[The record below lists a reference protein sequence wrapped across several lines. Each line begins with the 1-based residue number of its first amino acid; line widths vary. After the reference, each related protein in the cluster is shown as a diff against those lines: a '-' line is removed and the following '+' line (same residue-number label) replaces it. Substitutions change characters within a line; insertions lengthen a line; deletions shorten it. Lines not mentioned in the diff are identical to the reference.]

1 MKEMMRNFQSPGSH
15 FRGVPFWA
23 WNAELDEEE
32 LVRQIGIF
40 KKMGFGGFFMH
51 ARVGLNTAY
60 LSRKWFD
67 CIKRSVAEAKKLGM
81 EANLYDE
88 DRWPSG
94 AAGSLVTRDDRYK
107 MHFCIAEF
115 FDRTEDAEAA
125 EKNGQTLAWFD
136 VKVSGQ
142 GTERKVRSPQRLDS
156 PKSFKPAKGHKLLR
170 FADVLSPKFS
180 WFNGETYLDTMN
192 PEAVQ
197 KFIEVTHEAY
207 YREIGSE
214 FGKTVPAIFTDEPN
228 FTHCAHLYYQI
239 QWTPAL
245 PEKYREKYGRDAC
258 DELPEIFFPS
268 VRKISAARM
277 RFYDLSAELFV
288 QAFSRG
294 IGEWCGRH
302 NIAMTGHVLL
312 EDNLL
317 QTLEVGSAMRFY
329 EYMQMPGIDLL
340 TEHWG
345 IFNTVK
351 QCTSMAHQ
359 FGHKWRLSETYG
371 CTGWDFPFMGH
382 KALGDWQYAL
392 GINFRC
398 QHLAWY
404 SAEAEAKRD
413 YPASIS
419 YQSSW
424 YGKYPVVEDYFGRL
438 GAVLSEGEEVRD
450 LLVIHPIES
459 AWMEIDPCDLAKTL
473 KAANHRFA
481 SLTNRLLEQK
491 LDFDFGEEEVISRH
505 GRTEGC
511 LFRINRAGYKA
522 VLIPELRTI
531 RATTLELLRQFAE
544 NGGTV
549 LYLGSAPVY
558 LDGELS
564 SLPAEIFAKFRKTVF
579 ADAVKFLA
587 PLVRR
592 VSVCLPDGKQ
602 AAPVLTR
609 LADTGA
615 AFTVFLCNY
624 GVRFS
629 DNIFENCLVRDR
641 KLRFPRA
648 TIDLNIPERGNVYEL
663 NPADGSIYEV
673 PAVYAD
679 GHYRFTTSF
688 EPLAS
693 RLYLVTPERPEG
705 VQPRPERTQPSRS
718 RKLPSD
724 GWSYTLNE
732 PNVLVLDHADWQVKN
747 GESGKDEFILTLD
760 DNLRKLL
767 GKEPRGG
774 AMVQPWLR
782 KQTAPEKVLDLEL
795 TYHINVEELPET
807 DCLLAVERP
816 EFYTFELNGKPLEI
830 KIERWW
836 CDRALQCLKIPSER
850 LHQGDNRLILRGKYH
865 ENLPGLESMF
875 LLGDFGVRND
885 TLVQQPDTLAVG
897 DWTQQGFPYYA
908 ADITYSREIE
918 VPENGAELEFPEWR
932 GVLIGVRINGNK
944 EQLLPWPPFRLKL
957 SAGKIR
963 LEITVYGS
971 RRNAMGPF
979 YCETPWPTWTGPD
992 QFKDRTSKTRQLV
1005 PCGLL
1010 KPPVLRFR

>member
-142 GTERKVRSPQRLDS
+142 GAERKVRSPQRLDS
-156 PKSFKPAKGHKLLR
+156 PKSFKTAKGHKLLR

-228 FTHCAHLYYQI
+228 FTHCAHQYYQM

-359 FGHKWRLSETYG
+359 FGHKWRCARHQFPLSASGMVFRGSRSETRLSRKH
-371 CTGWDFPFMGH
+371 FLSVVLVR
-382 KALGDWQYAL
+382 K
-392 GINFRC
+392 
-398 QHLAWY
+398 
-404 SAEAEAKRD
+404 
-413 YPASIS
+413 IS
-419 YQSSW
+419 
-424 YGKYPVVEDYFGRL
+424 GR
-438 GAVLSEGEEVRD
+438 R
-450 LLVIHPIES
+450 
-459 AWMEIDPCDLAKTL
+459 
-473 KAANHRFA
+473 
-481 SLTNRLLEQK
+481 RLLRT
-491 LDFDFGEEEVISRH
+491 SR
-505 GRTEGC
+505 C
-511 LFRINRAGYKA
+511 RI
-522 VLIPELRTI
+522 
-531 RATTLELLRQFAE
+531 
-544 NGGTV
+544 
-549 LYLGSAPVY
+549 
-558 LDGELS
+558 
-564 SLPAEIFAKFRKTVF
+564 
-579 ADAVKFLA
+579 
-587 PLVRR
+587 
-592 VSVCLPDGKQ
+592 
-602 AAPVLTR
+602 
-609 LADTGA
+609 
-615 AFTVFLCNY
+615 
-624 GVRFS
+624 
-629 DNIFENCLVRDR
+629 
-641 KLRFPRA
+641 
-648 TIDLNIPERGNVYEL
+648 ER
-663 NPADGSIYEV
+663 
-673 PAVYAD
+673 
-679 GHYRFTTSF
+679 
-688 EPLAS
+688 
-693 RLYLVTPERPEG
+693 
-705 VQPRPERTQPSRS
+705 
-718 RKLPSD
+718 
-724 GWSYTLNE
+724 
-732 PNVLVLDHADWQVKN
+732 
-747 GESGKDEFILTLD
+747 
-760 DNLRKLL
+760 
-767 GKEPRGG
+767 RGG
-774 AMVQPWLR
+774 SPR
-782 KQTAPEKVLDLEL
+782 SSGHSSD
-795 TYHINVEELPET
+795 
-807 DCLLAVERP
+807 
-816 EFYTFELNGKPLEI
+816 
-830 KIERWW
+830 
-836 CDRALQCLKIPSER
+836 
-850 LHQGDNRLILRGKYH
+850 
-865 ENLPGLESMF
+865 
-875 LLGDFGVRND
+875 
-885 TLVQQPDTLAVG
+885 
-897 DWTQQGFPYYA
+897 
-908 ADITYSREIE
+908 
-918 VPENGAELEFPEWR
+918 
-932 GVLIGVRINGNK
+932 
-944 EQLLPWPPFRLKL
+944 
-957 SAGKIR
+957 
-963 LEITVYGS
+963 
-971 RRNAMGPF
+971 
-979 YCETPWPTWTGPD
+979 
-992 QFKDRTSKTRQLV
+992 
-1005 PCGLL
+1005 
-1010 KPPVLRFR
+1010 